1 MKVEDTCLVDQN
13 QRRINNGY
21 YGWVSDAEVGPG
33 RVQEQDAMCQREI
46 GCGGMH
52 GPAAWRVEE
61 FDKIGVLRACT
72 NTRDR
77 MPNTD
82 VFGTPYRGGSGSDM
96 LRYHPDCWNEFMTS
110 DGAFQRNRGCNKLL
124 AEVDYQ
130 RWNCVDP
137 LPLTW
142 EGKWWGGVDSRQ
154 GTQLITRCDY

>member
-1 MKVEDTCLVDQN
+1 MVEDTCLVDQN

-21 YGWVSDAEVGPG
+21 YGYVSDISPQSTG
-33 RVQEQDAMCQREI
+33 QDAMCDKEI
-46 GCGGMH
+46 GCGGMY
-52 GPAAWRVEE
+52 GPNAWRVEE

-82 VFGTPYRGGSGSDM
+82 LFGTPYRGGSGSDM
-96 LRYHPDCWNEFMTS
+96 LRYHPDCWNDFVTS
-110 DGAFQRNRGCNKLL
+110 DSSFQRNRGCNRIL

-130 RWNCVDP
+130 RWHCVDP

-142 EGKWWGGVDSRQ
+142 EGKWWHGVDTRQ
-154 GTQLITRCDY
+154 GTQMITKCDY